1 MAIIKIIVRKMMN
14 NRWLTSSLFLGL
26 LITVALVASIP
37 IFTSG
42 VLQKLLISDLD
53 NHYIEN
59 QEYPGE
65 FSYSVNF
72 SQDDDIDRINTLENV
87 EIINEEL
94 INEVVIPLMTK
105 TTILSTVP
113 LKINN
118 ESGPQTLSTRIMSI
132 SNIEDHI
139 RITDGSLPS
148 EEIADNTYEALVPEK
163 ALLTRDMVLG
173 NTFTITAGDQEIQI
187 KPVGTFV
194 AKDINDPFWTMSPDS
209 YSQDFIIPESL
220 YRNEMLKIN
229 EELLNTAKFTAVFDY
244 RLTKKE
250 NINHLLTL
258 ERNVQTEVNI
268 LMETIVLVTF
278 PMKEILLEYLDNAKQ
293 LKTML

>member
-87 EIINEEL
+87 EII
-94 INEVVIPLMTK
+94 K
-105 TTILSTVP
+105 DR
-113 LKINN
+113 K
-118 ESGPQTLSTRIMSI
+118 STRLNSSHVAI
-132 SNIEDHI
+132 S
-139 RITDGSLPS
+139 
-148 EEIADNTYEALVPEK
+148 Y
-163 ALLTRDMVLG
+163 
-173 NTFTITAGDQEIQI
+173 
-187 KPVGTFV
+187 
-194 AKDINDPFWTMSPDS
+194 
-209 YSQDFIIPESL
+209 
-220 YRNEMLKIN
+220 
-229 EELLNTAKFTAVFDY
+229 AVFC
-244 RLTKKE
+244 LKKKK
-250 NINHLLTL
+250 
-258 ERNVQTEVNI
+258 RKYNI
-268 LMETIVLVTF
+268 LHIQA
-278 PMKEILLEYLDNAKQ
+278 YCCS
-293 LKTML
+293 

>member
-94 INEVVIPLMTK
+94 INEVAIPLSTK
-105 TTILSTVP
+105 TTIL
-113 LKINN
+113 KIGRASCR
-118 ESGPQTLSTRIMSI
+118 EG
-132 SNIEDHI
+132 
-139 RITDGSLPS
+139 
-148 EEIADNTYEALVPEK
+148 
-163 ALLTRDMVLG
+163 
-173 NTFTITAGDQEIQI
+173 
-187 KPVGTFV
+187 
-194 AKDINDPFWTMSPDS
+194 
-209 YSQDFIIPESL
+209 
-220 YRNEMLKIN
+220 
-229 EELLNTAKFTAVFDY
+229 
-244 RLTKKE
+244 
-250 NINHLLTL
+250 
-258 ERNVQTEVNI
+258 
-268 LMETIVLVTF
+268 
-278 PMKEILLEYLDNAKQ
+278 
-293 LKTML
+293 